1 MLGGCGR
8 NMSRTIRAW
17 RADGPINGVQQRAR
31 NGMHGRTHGDGLQ
44 TRGGLVGDI
53 NGLVQNHGERTGPKF
68 CGQSA
73 AAKVPTRHK
82 RARLHGVK
90 HVRDQRIVR
99 WPALD
104 FINQFQ
110 TVHRKSA
117 GAKAVH
123 GLCWKRDHSA
133 RFNTRRRLFNA
144 LVITLQ

>member
-1 MLGGCGR
+1 MFGGCGR

-17 RADGPINGVQQRAR
+17 RADGSINGVQQRAR

-44 TRGGLVGDI
+44 TRGGLVGHI

-73 AAKVPTRHK
+73 AAQVPTRHK

-90 HVRDQRIVR
+90 HVRDQRIVGR
-99 WPALD
+99 PSLD

-117 GAKAVH
+117 GAKSVY
-123 GLCWKRDHSA
+123 GLGWKSHNAA
-133 RFNTRRRLFNA
+133 RFNARRGLFNSR
-144 LVITLQ
+144 VITLQ